1 VREAEGSVVGVATG
15 ETGRRENE
23 RLQQIIT
30 ETGISHKRIAFRLNS
45 LCREKGIPGE
55 YTHTSV
61 ANWCRRGMRP
71 RPPVPELLCTVLTE
85 GLGRPVD
92 LVEIGTEWYGRTNPG
107 VGLAFPRDQR
117 EALTEAQSYWST
129 LNRRDFLT
137 STPFA
142 ISAFTE
148 PVTRWLVRPTEPLLT
163 GSGRVSVGATH
174 IAELREAA
182 DSARIWDSRYGGSGL
197 KSRSL
202 TAFLYERVTPLLRGT
217 YSTAVG
223 RQLFSVTAE
232 MARLAGWTAFDAG
245 RQNTAQRHY
254 IQALRLAKAAGDTSL
269 GSYVLTTMAMQA
281 LMRGFTS
288 QAVDMV
294 QGAYERVPS
303 ADPRVLGF
311 AKLIEARGHARAGD
325 ARSASTCLAQAEQLQ
340 QRGEGAASENTWIDF
355 FSRQRIVT
363 DAAEIFRDLGNP
375 KATIAWHAMG
385 EMPTEAFARSHA
397 IRLSVLASAYAQQG
411 DLEHSL
417 LLGRKSLRLFTR
429 LQTVRGIDYIRI
441 YAKSLE
447 PWRREDSVAQY
458 MGEVRAADAEF
469 RAA

>member
-1 VREAEGSVVGVATG
+1 MVDVAAEG
-15 ETGRRENE
+15 TGRRENE
-23 RLQQIIT
+23 RLQQIIA
-30 ETGISHKRIAFRLNS
+30 EAGISHKRIAFRLNS
-45 LCREKGIPGE
+45 LCKERGVPGE

-61 ANWCRRGMRP
+61 ANWCRRGMHP
-71 RPPVPELLCTVLTE
+71 RPPIPELLCTVVAE

-92 LVEIGTEWYGRTNPG
+92 LVEIGMEWYGRTNPD

-117 EALTEAQSYWST
+117 EALKEAQSYWST

-137 STPFA
+137 SAPFA

-163 GSGRVSVGATH
+163 GSGRVSVGAAH

-182 DSARIWDSRYGGSGL
+182 DSARIWDSRFGGSGL

-217 YSTAVG
+217 YSTNVG
-223 RQLFSVTAE
+223 RELFSVTAE

-245 RQNTAQRHY
+245 RQHAAQRHY
-254 IQALRLAKAAGDTSL
+254 IQALRLAKAAGDASL
-269 GSYVLTTMAMQA
+269 GSYVLSTMAMQA

-288 QAVDMV
+288 QAIDMA

-311 AKLIEARGHARAGD
+311 AKLVEARGHARARDG
-325 ARSASTCLAQAEQLQ
+325 RSASTCLSQAEALQ
-340 QRGEGAASENTWIDF
+340 QRGDGTASEITWIDF
-355 FSRQRIVT
+355 FTRQRIVT
-363 DAAEIFRDLGNP
+363 DAAEIFRDLSNP
-375 KATIAWHAMG
+375 RATLAWHAMG

-397 IRLSVLASAYAQQG
+397 IRLSVLASAHAQQG

-417 LLGRKSLRLFTR
+417 KLGRKSLRLFTR

-441 YAKSLE
+441 YTKTLE
-447 PWRREDSVAQY
+447 PWRRENSVAQY
-458 MGEVRAADAEF
+458 MGEVRAAAAEF